1 TPAGI
6 GKSEQVQNSIVSVDE
21 VRAALGDL
29 SHTWKATPPDAAL
42 KADPEEAGLFMDADI
57 YKGFKKMRKKLGK
70 KVLSGS
76 MTVDEARAKLGRQFA
91 QKGADEPREAV
102 QKSVAVQVDTDVAS
116 AKIRE
121 LQGAL
126 DQLTVTRAAAT
137 DPEVIKAAVAE
148 ATSELKDLLVK
159 QQ

>member
-91 QKGADEPREAV
+91 QKSGSEEAV
-102 QKSVAVQVDTDVAS
+102 QKSAEPTVAVNAGTDLSAEQVGELTERIRAS
-116 AKIRE
+116 
-121 LQGAL
+121 L
-126 DQLTVTRAAAT
+126 
-137 DPEVIKAAVAE
+137 
-148 ATSELKDLLVK
+148 LKQADR
-159 QQ
+159 